1 MKNPFKPMPG
11 AGVLISDSWKFF
23 VSNWNASLKTSLL
36 FLYAGL
42 VVFAASVLLKYFP
55 SLTLVYN
62 LIWLLVGIGCLW
74 IGIRLFLTVFSLEAG
89 KKPLSAKAES
99 LKALS
104 LLLPFL
110 WVAILSGLVIFGG
123 FVLLIVPG
131 IYFSIALYFGQI
143 IFIDKNIRG
152 TQALAASRALIKGR
166 WWPTLWR
173 ILAGSVVFGILV
185 AVINELALSIFS
197 QLTLL
202 TQIQIDDP
210 MVLGGAYVIS
220 AAVQA
225 AFAPL
230 AIGFQIKLYR
240 ALQKTK

>member
-1 MKNPFKPMPG
+1 MPG

-23 VSNWNASLKTSLL
+23 VSNWNASVKTSLL

-42 VVFAASVLLKYFP
+42 LIFAASVLIKYFP
-55 SLTLVYN
+55 SLILVYN
-62 LIWLLVGIGCLW
+62 LIWALVGVGCLW
-74 IGIRLFLTVFSLEAG
+74 IGIRLFLTMLNLEAG

-104 LLLPFL
+104 IFFPFL

-123 FVLLIVPG
+123 LVLFIIPG
-131 IYFSIALYFGQI
+131 IYFSVVLYFSQI

-152 TQALAASRALIKGR
+152 TQALAASRALVKGR

-173 ILAGSVVFGILV
+173 VMAGGVVFGVFV
-185 AVINELALSIFS
+185 AVINELALSVFS
-197 QLTLL
+197 QIALL
-202 TQIQIDDP
+202 AKLPTEDP
-210 MVLGGAYVIS
+210 MILGGAYVIS
-220 AAVQA
+220 MAVQA